1 VTAKPLAAFALL
13 SCALLPLALVLGACS
28 GPGSS
33 SGSPGAGGEPRAYP
47 FELRQE
53 QTLDIQVF
61 LNPSTIEF
69 TNTTATAF
77 GPSRV
82 WLNQRYGRDID
93 GLDVGET
100 LVLDL
105 ETFRDRFGD
114 PFPGGGFFATELPER
129 LVLAQ
134 LETELDAGVGGSS
147 SILLGMVAIEEI
159 E

>member
-1 VTAKPLAAFALL
+1 MDPKPYIFAMLA
-13 SCALLPLALVLGACS
+13 SCALVLGACS
-28 GPGSS
+28 T
-33 SGSPGAGGEPRAYP
+33 SGSPGAGGEPRSYP

-53 QTLDIQVF
+53 RTLDIQVF

-93 GLDVGET
+93 ALGVGET

-114 PFPGGGFFATELPER
+114 PFPSGGFFATDLPER

-134 LETELDAGVGGSS
+134 LETTVGGSS
-147 SILLGMVAIEEI
+147 SILLGMVAVEEI
-159 E
+159 D